1 MLGMADRGRVYD
13 LLEALFGGRTAEAL
27 ALFHDLYGGG
37 ADPVTVLQDLM
48 EAVHLATRLKLAP
61 ESGEAL
67 ALPEIERTQGKA
79 LAERLGLAEL
89 MRAWQILLKGHQE
102 TQQAA
107 LPLQAAEMVL
117 IRLAHASDLPTPG
130 ELVRQ
135 LQGQET
141 RSAVPR
147 PSAPPGGGGGGARA
161 QAVATRFE
169 PAPAPAR
176 SVEQPKAELALHSFP
191 ALIALLR
198 RHKEAQLADRLEV
211 DVSLVAFG
219 PGRLVLHTL
228 SAWPREEEPRLRRLL
243 ADLTGRAWEVDT
255 TAPEPGEPPLRE
267 VAKQQAAA
275 SQAAALQHPLAQSL
289 LQTFPGAKVV
299 AHRRPVA
306 DPAGDEPAL
315 PEAGAGATPPAE
327 YQSEAELAEAFGE
340 LIGDED

>member
-1 MLGMADRGRVYD
+1 
-13 LLEALFGGRTAEAL
+13 
-27 ALFHDLYGGG
+27 
-37 ADPVTVLQDLM
+37 
-48 EAVHLATRLKLAP
+48 
-61 ESGEAL
+61 
-67 ALPEIERTQGKA
+67 
-79 LAERLGLAEL
+79 LAEL

-102 TQQAA
+102 AQQAA

-135 LQGQET
+135 LQGQES
-141 RSAVPR
+141 RAAVPR
-147 PSAPPGGGGGGARA
+147 PAIPSGGGSGGARA
-161 QAVATRFE
+161 QAVAPRLE
-169 PAPAPAR
+169 AAPAPAPAR
-176 SVEQPKAELALHSFP
+176 TAEQPKTELALHSFP

-219 PGRLVLHTL
+219 IGRLVLHTL
-228 SAWPREEEPRLRRLL
+228 PSWPKDEDPRLRRLL
-243 ADLTGRAWEVDT
+243 AELTGRAWEIDT

-267 VAKQQAAA
+267 VARQQAAA

-299 AHRRPVA
+299 AHRRPGA
-306 DPAGDEPAL
+306 DPGAAEPAL
-315 PEAGAGATPPAE
+315 PEAGADATPPAE
-327 YQSEAELAEAFGE
+327 YQSEAEAAEAFGE